1 MGNLTDFIVE
11 LKRRRVFRVVA
22 YYAGFVFVII
32 QIMDGTFDLL
42 GIPDW
47 AGRLLIT
54 LLAIG
59 FPIAMILS
67 WVYDITD
74 RGIVRT
80 KGRAEGSTS
89 ASPLLV
95 TLIIVSVITILAT
108 VSATRKWWSYGS
120 LDSNTLSIAVL
131 PFANWDGISDD
142 DYFADGMTEELISR
156 LTRIPNLHV
165 IAHTSVMQYKGST
178 KRIRQIG
185 EELGVGIILSG
196 SVRRAT
202 GKVRITGQLIDA
214 RTERHLWTDS
224 YDREV
229 DEANIFYLQDEVARK
244 IAGVLEGRLAM
255 DNLYRQRSA
264 PTTSMAAYDL
274 YLRGKHHLAQRTPD
288 AILMAIVEL
297 RAAIEADT
305 NFVYA
310 YAELANAYNLYPFY
324 IIGSEPGALPGAAE
338 AINHALRLDPES
350 AEAYAALAAY
360 EHFHLWNMER
370 AEQAYL
376 RVIALNPGYAP
387 GRHWYGIFLAD
398 VRGDLHGSLA
408 ELSRARSLDPRSPI
422 INTNLGDVLFEF
434 GRYQAAEEQYWQVL
448 EIDPNF
454 SGALY
459 GLGLVYMVQERFQE
473 AEAVFIKIGSPDRGW
488 AYAALGK
495 RQQAEAFLDSLFAPE
510 VRSRIDPVDF
520 LGTYGAL
527 GMEDSVVSTL
537 NAAIRQ
543 RSPYLLFWRRHLL
556 RAGLDS
562 THAMYKKVQQKRS
575 LTPSGLQANFG
586 SR

>member
-1 MGNLTDFIVE
+1 MGNLTNFIVE

-22 YYAGFVFVII
+22 YYGGFVFVVI
-32 QIMDGTFDLL
+32 QIMDGTFELL
-42 GIPDW
+42 GIPSW
-47 AGRLLIT
+47 TGRLIIT

-59 FPIAMILS
+59 FPIAMILA

-80 KGRAEGSTS
+80 KGRAEGPTS
-89 ASPLLV
+89 ATPLLV
-95 TLIIVSVITILAT
+95 TLTIVSVIAVLAT
-108 VSATRKWWSYGS
+108 VSATRKWWSYDN
-120 LDSNTLSIAVL
+120 LAAETLSLAVL
-131 PFANWDGISDD
+131 PFANWDGSSDE
-142 DYFADGMTEELISR
+142 DYFADGMTEELIAR
-156 LTRIPNLHV
+156 LSRIPGLNV
-165 IAHTSVMQYKGST
+165 IARTSIMQYKGST
-178 KRIRQIG
+178 KRAREIG
-185 EELGVGIILSG
+185 KDLDVGIILTG

-214 RTERHLWTDS
+214 RTERHLWTES

-229 DEANIFYLQDEVARK
+229 DESNIFYLQDEVARK
-244 IAGVLEGRLAM
+244 IAEVLEGRLAM
-255 DNLYRQRSA
+255 ENLYPQRPA

-274 YLRGKHHLAQRTPD
+274 YLRGKHHLAQRNPD

-305 NFVYA
+305 NFVNA

-324 IIGSEPGALPGAAE
+324 LIGRKPDVLPNAAA
-338 AINHALRLDPES
+338 AINQALSLDPES

-360 EHFHLWNMER
+360 EHFHRWNMDR

-376 RVIALNPGYAP
+376 RAIALNPGYVPA
-387 GRHWYGIFLAD
+387 RHWYGVFLAD
-398 VRGDLHGSLA
+398 VHGDLNGSLD
-408 ELSRARSLDPRSPI
+408 ELARAQALDPYSPI

-434 GRYQAAEEQYWQVL
+434 GHYQAAEEQYWKVL

-454 SGALY
+454 GGALY
-459 GLGLVYMVQERFQE
+459 GLGVIYMVQGRYPE

-495 RQQAEAFLDSLFAPE
+495 QQQAQQFLDSLNTAE

-520 LGTYGAL
+520 LATYSAL

-543 RSPYLLFWRRHLL
+543 RSPYFLFWRRQLL

-562 THAMYKKVQQKRS
+562 THAMYRRVQQERS
-575 LTPSGLQANFG
+575 LTPTDLQAG
-586 SR
+586 IGTR

>member
-1 MGNLTDFIVE
+1 MGTFTDFIVE
-11 LKRRRVFRVVA
+11 LRRRRVFRVVA

-32 QIMDGTFDLL
+32 QIMDGTFELL
-42 GIPDW
+42 GIPGW
-47 AGRLLIT
+47 AGRLIIT

-59 FPIAMILS
+59 FPIAMILA

-80 KGRAEGSTS
+80 KGRTEAPTG
-89 ASPLLV
+89 ARPLLV
-95 TLIIVSVITILAT
+95 TLTIVSVIAVLAT

-120 LDSNTLSIAVL
+120 LAPQTLSIAVL
-131 PFANWDGISDD
+131 PFANWDGNSED

-156 LTRIPNLHV
+156 LSRIPGLNV
-165 IAHTSVMQYKGST
+165 IARTSVMQYKGST
-178 KRIRQIG
+178 KRVRLIG
-185 EELGVGIILSG
+185 EELGVSIILSG

-214 RTERHLWTDS
+214 RTERHLWTES

-244 IAGVLEGRLAM
+244 IADVLEGRLAM
-255 DNLYRQRSA
+255 ENLYPQRSA

-305 NFVYA
+305 NFVNA

-324 IIGSEPGALPGAAE
+324 IIGREPGVLPSAAE

-360 EHFHLWNMER
+360 EHFHRWNMEL

-376 RVIALNPGYAP
+376 QAIALNPGYVPA
-387 GRHWYGIFLAD
+387 RHWYGVFLAD
-398 VRGDLHGSLA
+398 VHGDLDASLA
-408 ELSRARSLDPRSPI
+408 ELARARALDPYSPI

-434 GRYQAAEEQYWQVL
+434 GRYQAAEEQYWHVL

-459 GLGLVYMVQERFQE
+459 GLGLVYMVQGRFLE

-495 RQQAEAFLDSLFAPE
+495 RQQAEAFLDSLFVAE
-510 VRSRIDPVDF
+510 VRARVDPVDF
-520 LGTYGAL
+520 LGTYGGL
-527 GMEDSVVSTL
+527 GMEDSVISTL

-562 THAMYKKVQQKRS
+562 THAMYRKVQRERS
-575 LTPSGLQANFG
+575 LKPPELQAQIG
-586 SR
+586 GR